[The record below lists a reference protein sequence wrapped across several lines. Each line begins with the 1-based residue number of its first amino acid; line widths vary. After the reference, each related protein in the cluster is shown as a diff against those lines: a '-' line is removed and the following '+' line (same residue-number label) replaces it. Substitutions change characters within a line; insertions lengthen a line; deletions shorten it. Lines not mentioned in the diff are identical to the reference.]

1 MKQTVTNTQI
11 TDKEFTINDIPAII
25 DDNQFYC
32 FNPKT
37 GTVRIGEIIGK
48 SALRSETRYKLGHF
62 EFKDYR
68 TLSNDNPIVTFRINS
83 LIKNVK
89 AYKNYQDFIKEYNE
103 HVISKL
109 KKKKEQ
115 KTRYIVSTDTF
126 MCRTTKAKYT
136 PYSFK
141 AFDSKDEATEYA
153 MKGLKSIKTKLD
165 KYIPTLKDMQKQLLA
180 IQGNSIKD
188 KSFDNLMATPKNVS
202 EKDLLTK
209 IVYKRYKILTWPE
222 VDESYIVRLVKR
234 ITPEL
239 ALLSDGTLLDKK
251 ECQANSFPML
261 IKLDSVDDAKD
272 KLNAMLTERLA
283 NDIKYNLPH
292 LEKLKEF
299 VEKYTPF
306 KRIYGMANVYFQEK
320 YTKELIEDIQEALP
334 KLKGD

>member
-11 TDKEFTINDIPAII
+11 TDREFTITDLPTII

-32 FNPKT
+32 FNQRT
-37 GTVRIGEIIGK
+37 GTIRIGEIIGK
-48 SALRSETRYKLGHF
+48 SAITNDARYKLGNL
-62 EFKDYR
+62 EFQDPYLLSKDK
-68 TLSNDNPIVTFRINS
+68 PIITFRVNH
-83 LIKNVK
+83 LVKNVRAFK
-89 AYKNYQDFIKEYNE
+89 YYQDFIKEYNE

-209 IVYKRYKILTWPE
+209 IVYKHHKTLTWPE

-251 ECQANSFPML
+251 ECQPNRFPML
-261 IKLDSVDDAKD
+261 IKFDSVDDAKD

-283 NDIKYNLPH
+283 NDIKYMLPH

-306 KRIYGMANVYFQEK
+306 KRIYGMTNVYYHEK